1 MYIRD
6 YLRHLEGCR
15 MSTEARPT
23 ACKCGMLRAEGAVE
37 DLRTALSELVSA
49 VEDRFRRHAAGD
61 PNAIKSN
68 LISATIRQAKGA
80 LQKSQ

>member
-6 YLRHLEGCR
+6 YLRHLNGCGIFN
-15 MSTEARPT
+15 EATPT
-23 ACKCGMLRAEGAVE
+23 ACDCGMLRAEGAVE
-37 DLRTALSELVSA
+37 DLRTALSEIVSA
-49 VEDRFRRHAAGD
+49 IEDGFRRHAAGD

-68 LISATIRQAKGA
+68 MISATIKQAKDA